1 MEESP
6 YIKLLN
12 RSSEFRVQVK
22 ERNGS
27 WVTGLVPGNEAPK
40 GACLLIREDSKFN
53 SLKKKS
59 SQGEKNRKFLSF

>member
-27 WVTGLVPGNEAPK
+27 WITGLVPGNESPK

-53 SLKKKS
+53 SLKKKKFS
-59 SQGEKNRKFLSF
+59 RRKK

>member
-22 ERNGS
+22 ERNRS
-27 WVTGLVPGNEAPK
+27 WVTGLVPGNEVPK

-53 SLKKKS
+53 SFKKKKFS
-59 SQGEKNRKFLSF
+59 RRKK

>member
-53 SLKKKS
+53 SLKKKKKFS
-59 SQGEKNRKFLSF
+59 RRKK